1 MSDLI
6 DRTNLLEQLKSMGRT
21 TDNRGRY
28 IDMPMLY
35 EIIDLVESQIIVDVD
50 ERYTPKIPYL
60 WGDGYSDGEPVVDMW
75 ECPNCGEDYELEC
88 QVYKHCPNCGQAI
101 DWEVEA

>member
-6 DRTNLLEQLKSMGRT
+6 DRAKLLEDLWGMGRI

-35 EIIDLVESQIIVDVD
+35 EIIDLVESQPIA
-50 ERYTPKIPYL
+50 Y
-60 WGDGYSDGEPVVDMW
+60 DM
-75 ECPNCGEDYELEC
+75 D
-88 QVYKHCPNCGQAI
+88 K
-101 DWEVEA
+101 EVE